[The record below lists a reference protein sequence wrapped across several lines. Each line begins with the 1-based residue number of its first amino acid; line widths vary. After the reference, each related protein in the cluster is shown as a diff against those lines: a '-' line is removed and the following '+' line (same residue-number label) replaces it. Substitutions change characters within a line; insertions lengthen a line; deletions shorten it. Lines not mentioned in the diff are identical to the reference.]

1 MQKKTIEVLQSFAAI
16 NQGIIVREGNVLRTM
31 SQSRNIFGTATVP
44 DTFPREFAI
53 YNLNEFLSILSLF
66 DAPEIAYN
74 DEHIL
79 IKQGKVKIKFFYSSP
94 SVIIAPPVGKEVPV
108 KDVQL
113 EFTIKKE
120 VLASMLKAA
129 AVMKATDL
137 VITSKGLT
145 AINKKGS
152 DNAYELTVDD
162 IQGESDDEF
171 SLKIDPLKFLLG
183 GVDYKVR
190 VTPRVV
196 AFDADDLCYVYAL
209 EKSGA

>member
-31 SQSRNIFGTATVP
+31 AQSKNIFGTATVP

-53 YNLNEFLSILSLF
+53 YDLNGFLSVLSLF
-66 DAPEIAYN
+66 DAPEISYN

-94 SVIIAPPVGKEVPV
+94 NVIVAPPEGKDVPV

-120 VLASMLKAA
+120 TLASMLKGA

-137 VITSKGLT
+137 VITKDRMS
-145 AINKKGS
+145 AINKKGG
-152 DNAYELTVDD
+152 DNSYDLDLEGVEGD
-162 IQGESDDEF
+162 SDDEF

-183 GVDYKVR
+183 GIDYRVR

-196 AFDADDLCYVYAL
+196 AFDAENLSYVYAL
-209 EKSGA
+209 EKSGK